1 MGTSSSYSGPSS
13 GLVPD
18 WVDGVDSGMDAGGG
32 DDGPAPD
39 GADGPNDADQEQDT
53 GQNPDQD
60 ATPVVAP
67 PAAPARDF
75 RYSRGQ
81 FTRFTNGGGG
91 KALGRALKGY
101 VQSAGGGAGAARRMP
116 SSTRVA
122 SGVAGIAS
130 TYANEGPAAA
140 LARFNLQDLTGRPA
154 AEVLESVAEV
164 ICPDGGTIDEAIA
177 RDAMLEAIGDLA
189 SEDLGAF
196 DELSPDQLNDFLC
209 NVIER
214 SIVTKVLNEIGTN
227 ALHGSATDAD
237 FREAEQI
244 TRDYTQGRVRDAL
257 GSRFNPGSQP
267 TQAEIDRSI
276 SDVFADTFEMLGAV
290 LESMQ

>member
-1 MGTSSSYSGPSS
+1 MGTSSPYSGPSS

-18 WVDGVDSGMDAGGG
+18 WVDGVNSGMDAGGN
-32 DDGPAPD
+32 DDGPTQD
-39 GADGPNDADQEQDT
+39 GTDGPNDADQ

-60 ATPVVAP
+60 TTPVVAP
-67 PAAPARDF
+67 PAAQGGDF
-75 RYSRGQ
+75 QYPRGQ

-101 VQSAGGGAGAARRMP
+101 VRSAGGGASAAKRMP

-122 SGVAGIAS
+122 SGVAGLAS
-130 TYANEGPAAA
+130 TFANEGPAAA
-140 LARFNLQDLTGRPA
+140 LAHFNLQNLAGRPA
-154 AEVLESVAEV
+154 VEVLESVAEV

-189 SEDLGAF
+189 AEDPGAF

-209 NVIER
+209 DVIER

-257 GSRFNPGSQP
+257 GSRFSPGSQP

-276 SDVFADTFEMLGAV
+276 SDVFADAFDMLGAV

>member
-32 DDGPAPD
+32 DDGPAQD
-39 GADGPNDADQEQDT
+39 GAGGSNDADQGQDT

-60 ATPVVAP
+60 ATSVVAP
-67 PAAPARDF
+67 PAAPAGDF
-75 RYSRGQ
+75 SYPRGQ

-116 SSTRVA
+116 NSTRVA
-122 SGVAGIAS
+122 SGVAGLAS
-130 TYANEGPAAA
+130 TFANEGPAAA
-140 LARFNLQDLTGRPA
+140 LARFNLQDFAGRPA
-154 AEVLESVAEV
+154 VEVLESVAEV

-189 SEDLGAF
+189 AEDPGAF
-196 DELSPDQLNDFLC
+196 EELSSDQLNDFLC
-209 NVIER
+209 DVIER

-227 ALHGSATDAD
+227 ALHGSASDAD

-257 GSRFNPGSQP
+257 GSRFSPGSQL

-276 SDVFADTFEMLGAV
+276 SDVFADAFDMLGAV